1 MAKLHPAHR
10 IFGIKIEVPE
20 PGACNSGHEC
30 GSTNNDC
37 KGELKKLHPVRNL
50 MEHHASSARL
60 GCIWL
65 QAQFAFSSRRLCDE
79 PACGRF

>member
-20 PGACNSGHEC
+20 TGACNYGHEC

-37 KGELKKLHPVRNL
+37 KGGEQEKLHHVNKATEPL
-50 MEHHASSARL
+50 ATEARL
-60 GCIWL
+60 GCIW
-65 QAQFAFSSRRLCDE
+65 
-79 PACGRF
+79 P